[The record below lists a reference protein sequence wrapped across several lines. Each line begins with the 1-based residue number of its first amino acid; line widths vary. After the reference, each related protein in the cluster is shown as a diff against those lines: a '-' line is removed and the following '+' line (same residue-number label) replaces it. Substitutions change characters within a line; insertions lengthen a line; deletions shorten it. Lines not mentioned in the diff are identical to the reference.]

1 MKTIRVEFDEA
12 VLERFDRHPDVLERG
27 RSAVLQ
33 EAASA
38 YLMGADNHHDVA
50 ERYRAGYLSAPAI
63 DAELGGWADQAV
75 WPED

>member
-33 EAASA
+33 EAANA
-38 YLMGADNHHDVA
+38 YLMGTDNDIVA

-63 DAELGGWADQAV
+63 DDELGGWADQAV

>member
-33 EAASA
+33 EAANA
-38 YLMGADNHHDVA
+38 YLMGTDNDIVA
-50 ERYRAGYLSAPAI
+50 ERYRAGYLSAPVI
-63 DAELGGWADQAV
+63 DDELGGWADQAV

>member
-12 VLERFDRHPDVLERG
+12 VLERFDRHPAVRERG

-38 YLMGADNHHDVA
+38 YLTGADNDNVA
-50 ERYRAGYLSAPAI
+50 ERYQAGYLRAPSI
-63 DAELGGWADQAV
+63 DDELEGWANQAV

>member
-1 MKTIRVEFDEA
+1 MKTIRVEFDEM
-12 VLERFDRHPDVLERG
+12 VLEKFDRHPKVRERG

-38 YLMGADNHHDVA
+38 YLMGADTQDVA

-63 DAELGGWADQAV
+63 DDELGGWADQAV

>member
-12 VLERFDRHPDVLERG
+12 VLERFDRHPTVRERG

-38 YLMGADNHHDVA
+38 YLMGADNDNNVA
-50 ERYRAGYLSAPAI
+50 ERYRAGYLNAPKI
-63 DAELGGWADQAV
+63 NDELKGWSNQAV

>member
-1 MKTIRVEFDEA
+1 MKTIRVNFDEA
-12 VLERFDRHPDVLERG
+12 VLERFDSHPAVRERG

-38 YLMGADNHHDVA
+38 YLMGPDTQDVA

-63 DAELGGWADQAV
+63 DDDLEGWASQAV
-75 WPED
+75 WPKD

>member
-12 VLERFDRHPDVLERG
+12 ILERFDRHPAVRERG

-33 EAASA
+33 EAMGA
-38 YLMGADNHHDVA
+38 YLTEANNDYVA
-50 ERYRAGYLSAPAI
+50 ERYRAGYRSAPPI
-63 DAELGGWADQAV
+63 DDELEGWADQAV

>member
-12 VLERFDRHPDVLERG
+12 VLERFDRHPAVRERG

-38 YLMGADNHHDVA
+38 YLTGADNDNVA
-50 ERYRAGYLSAPAI
+50 ERYRAGYLSAPSI
-63 DAELGGWADQAV
+63 DDELEGWADKGV

>member
-12 VLERFDRHPDVLERG
+12 VLERFDRHPEVLERG

-38 YLMGADNHHDVA
+38 YLMGADNDNNVA

-63 DAELGGWADQAV
+63 DDELEGWANQAV
-75 WPED
+75 WPKD

>member
-12 VLERFDRHPDVLERG
+12 ILERFDRHPAVRERG

-33 EAASA
+33 EAVGA
-38 YLMGADNHHDVA
+38 YLTEADSDDVT
-50 ERYRAGYLSAPAI
+50 ERYRTGYRSAPGI
-63 DAELGGWADQAV
+63 DDELEGWADQAV